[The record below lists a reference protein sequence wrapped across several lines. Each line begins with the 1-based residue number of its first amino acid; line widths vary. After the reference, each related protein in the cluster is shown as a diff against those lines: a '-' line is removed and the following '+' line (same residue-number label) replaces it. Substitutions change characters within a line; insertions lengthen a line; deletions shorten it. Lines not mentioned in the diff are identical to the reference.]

1 MRKQAG
7 SPTACFPYLF
17 LRNITMAEYRI
28 VGVNTSGTP
37 VQTVL
42 VAANRFDIKKKANH
56 LARSKKFRIIKI
68 QKKVAYRYK
77 VQRGVEKPITG
88 EQKAFSRE
96 EVHNALTRMGYRVL
110 RLERN
115 LLDFR
120 LPVPTKD
127 IVILIRIC
135 ADLLKEKFPFNEI
148 LQLVQHDVENKTLRQ
163 TLRDINQD
171 LKSGKEGF
179 EVFSKHE
186 DVLGKFTT
194 YMLSVASTSGSMHEI
209 YESTAK
215 FLERQE
221 DFKKNLRS
229 ALLMPTLAVLATLG
243 ATAFFLMYIFPKLS
257 GMLTKYNITIPPMT
271 KATMAASLFLQNNL
285 LLLSVLIFLP
295 LAGLLY
301 YINTPQ
307 GRYYFDKMLIRL
319 PVVGSLFHK
328 TSIEIFCRVFYSLYS
343 GSGENINVIRI
354 AAEACRNSYME
365 GQIKNVAIPLMLK
378 EGLGFVDSLE
388 KTGVFTRN
396 ALTRLRSGEES
407 GTLRRTALQIADYY
421 EKDTTH
427 KMSRMVDLINFA
439 VSIIVM
445 VMIIGLTL
453 VSSELGFITPDTT
466 SYFSR

>member
-1 MRKQAG
+1 
-7 SPTACFPYLF
+7 
-17 LRNITMAEYRI
+17 MAEYRI
-28 VGVNTSGTP
+28 VGVNISGTP
-37 VQTVL
+37 VQTTL
-42 VAANRFDIKKKANH
+42 VASNRFDIKKKASN
-56 LARSKKFRIIKI
+56 LAHNKKFRITKI
-68 QKKVAYRYK
+68 QKKVGYLYK
-77 VQRGVEKPITG
+77 VQKGNEKPVTG
-88 EQKAFSRE
+88 EQKAYSRD
-96 EVHNALTRMGYRVL
+96 EVHNALTRMGYTVL

-115 LLDFR
+115 LLDFK

-148 LQLVQHDVENKTLRQ
+148 LQLIQHDIENKTLRQ
-163 TLRDINQD
+163 AIRDINQD

-221 DFKKNLRS
+221 DFKKNIRS
-229 ALLMPTLAVLATLG
+229 ALLMPALSILACFG
-243 ATAFFLMYIFPKLS
+243 AIAFFLMYIFPKLTV
-257 GMLTKYNITIPPMT
+257 MLTKYHIKVPPMT
-271 KATMAASLFLQNNL
+271 KATMAMSSFLQDHFLVLFL
-285 LLLSVLIFLP
+285 LIGLP
-295 LAGLLY
+295 IGGLIY
-301 YINTPQ
+301 YFTTPQ
-307 GRYYFDKMLIRL
+307 GRYHFDRILISI
-319 PVVGSLFHK
+319 PVIGTLMHK

-354 AAEACRNSYME
+354 ASEACRNTYME
-365 GQIKNVAIPLMLK
+365 SKIKNIAIPMMLK
-378 EGLGFVDSLE
+378 EGLGFVESLE
-388 KTGVFTRN
+388 RTGVFTQN

-407 GTLRRTALQIADYY
+407 GTLRRTAMQIADYY

-427 KMSRMVDLINFA
+427 KMGQMVDLINFS
-439 VSIIVM
+439 VSVIVM

-453 VSSELGFITPDTT
+453 VSSELGFITPDSS
-466 SYFSR
+466 SYFRR

>member
-1 MRKQAG
+1 
-7 SPTACFPYLF
+7 
-17 LRNITMAEYRI
+17 MAEYRI
-28 VGVNTSGTP
+28 VGVNISGTP
-37 VQTVL
+37 IQTTL
-42 VAANRFDIKKKANH
+42 NAANRFDIRKKANQ
-56 LARSKKFRIIKI
+56 LAQSKKFRITRI
-68 QKKVAYRYK
+68 QKKLGYLYK
-77 VQRGVEKPITG
+77 VQKGNEKPITG
-88 EQKAFSRE
+88 EQKAYSKD
-96 EVHNALTRMGYRVL
+96 EVHTALTRMGYTVL

-115 LLDFR
+115 LIDFK

-148 LQLVQHDVENKTLRQ
+148 LQLIQHDIENKTLRQ
-163 TLRDINQD
+163 AIRDINQD

-179 EVFSKHE
+179 EVFTKHE

-221 DFKKNLRS
+221 DFKKNIRS
-229 ALLMPTLAVLATLG
+229 ALLMPSLAIVACFG
-243 ATAFFLMYIFPKLS
+243 AIAFYLLYIFPKLS
-257 GMLTKYNITIPPMT
+257 AMLIKYNIKIPPMT
-271 KATMAASLFLQNNL
+271 KATMAVSVFMQNNFLIIL
-285 LLLSVLIFLP
+285 LLLSLPIGALI
-295 LAGLLY
+295 Y
-301 YINTPQ
+301 YFRTPQ
-307 GRYYFDKMLIRL
+307 GRYQFDRFLIQI
-319 PVVGSLFHK
+319 PVVGSLMHK

-354 AAEACRNSYME
+354 AAEACRNTYME
-365 GQIKNVAIPLMLK
+365 GKIKNIAIPLMLK
-378 EGLGFVDSLE
+378 DGLGFVESLE
-388 KTGVFTRN
+388 RTGVFTLN

-427 KMSRMVDLINFA
+427 KMRQMVDLINFG

-453 VSSELGFITPDTT
+453 VSSELGFITPDTQ
-466 SYFSR
+466 SYFKR